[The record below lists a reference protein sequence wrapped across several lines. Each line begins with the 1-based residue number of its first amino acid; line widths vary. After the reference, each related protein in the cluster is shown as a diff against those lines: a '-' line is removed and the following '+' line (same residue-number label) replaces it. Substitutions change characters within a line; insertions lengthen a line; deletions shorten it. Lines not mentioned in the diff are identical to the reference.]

1 MSSEDDEP
9 LVLSGGALDALK
21 EFYADR
27 DALQKKFED
36 LKTAAEE
43 EYEDGK
49 EGRKVKVWSMEAF
62 GEDWGVSQ
70 FWYSDE
76 TATIIAKELLE
87 GATAETQ
94 IAAVSAP
101 SVFIQLKNLL
111 NQSPLPPSERPKIW
125 LLEYDKR
132 FEVFANEFVYYDF
145 NNPLKLPPTMKSTIS
160 RFIIDPPFL
169 NEDCQ
174 TKGTHF
180 PSLFPLTILLSPSH
194 PNPSTNTNN
203 HPAAQSVSY
212 LSKSWSLPAPSPS
225 TSTSTSPDTNP
236 KIIVCTGERMQPLIH
251 KIYAPIGIRTTTFL
265 PVHDKGLSN
274 EFFCY
279 SNFEGEA
286 WKFRSEE
293 EDGDGEKGEKDG
305 KEGESKKE

>member
-36 LKTAAEE
+36 LRTAAEE

-49 EGRKVKVWSMEAF
+49 EGKEGMKVKVWSMEAF

-87 GATAETQ
+87 GATAKTQ

-101 SVFIQLKNLL
+101 SVFIQLKNQL

-132 FEVFANEFVYYDF
+132 FKVFANEFVYYDF
-145 NNPLKLPPTMKSTIS
+145 NNPLKLPPTMKSTIT

-174 TKGTHF
+174 TK
-180 PSLFPLTILLSPSH
+180 
-194 PNPSTNTNN
+194 
-203 HPAAQSVSY
+203 AAQSVSY
-212 LSKSWSLPAPSPS
+212 LSKSWSSPAPSPS
-225 TSTSTSPDTNP
+225 TSTSTFPETRP

-251 KIYAPIGIRTTTFL
+251 KIYAPVGIRTTTFL

-279 SNFEGEA
+279 SNSEGEA

-293 EDGDGEKGEKDG
+293 EEDGDGEKGGKDG